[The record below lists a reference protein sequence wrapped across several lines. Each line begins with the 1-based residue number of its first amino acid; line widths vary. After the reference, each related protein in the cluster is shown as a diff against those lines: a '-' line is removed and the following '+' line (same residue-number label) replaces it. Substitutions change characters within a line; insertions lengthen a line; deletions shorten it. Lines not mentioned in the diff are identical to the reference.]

1 MLRSANRTLG
11 IKSLNHKKLYIGAL
25 FFICTLAFAAQAQE
39 APGFEPSWLSLLP
52 PVVAII
58 LALIT
63 KQTLI
68 SLFAGIWIG
77 VSLLAGN
84 PITGLTTALDTY
96 IVGAVADTGHA
107 SILLFSM
114 AFGGII
120 GLVSANGG
128 MKGIIEAT
136 SRYAKSGRSGQLTTA
151 FMGIL
156 IFFDDYANTLLV
168 GNMMRPFTDKLRI
181 SREKLSYI
189 VDSTAAP
196 IASIAV
202 ISTWSVFQMS
212 LLDGPYQY
220 FNIQENTY
228 ITFLRSIPYS
238 FYCILTIFFV
248 LLNIWMRREYGPM
261 HAAQLRSR
269 ETGAVLSDTANPM
282 LDPNLMDE
290 ANINRPA
297 THWTNGGIPIITVI
311 FLTFLGLFIT
321 GRNSLGDV
329 SDYTIRDIVSGSDS
343 YAALMWAA
351 YITSGIGILLSVG
364 RKILS
369 LQEALDAWLN
379 GLRSLVL
386 ACCILVLGWTM
397 GKVCEVLNTADYL
410 VSLSSG
416 ILTPELL
423 PAVTFLTAAAISFS
437 TGSSW
442 ATMAIMVPIVAPMS
456 IELMEMEANV
466 VIQSPVFLSTFAS
479 ILSGAVFGDHCS
491 PISDT
496 TILSSTA
503 SGADHIDH
511 VRTQLPYAL
520 TTGGIALFFG
530 YLMVGYGYSY
540 WLSIGLGIGSIILV
554 LKLFGKPLPR
564 TQLK

>member
-1 MLRSANRTLG
+1 M
-11 IKSLNHKKLYIGAL
+11 
-25 FFICTLAFAAQAQE
+25 
-39 APGFEPSWLSLLP
+39 
-52 PVVAII
+52 
-58 LALIT
+58 
-63 KQTLI
+63 
-68 SLFAGIWIG
+68 
-77 VSLLAGN
+77 
-84 PITGLTTALDTY
+84 
-96 IVGAVADTGHA
+96 
-107 SILLFSM
+107 
-114 AFGGII
+114 
-120 GLVSANGG
+120 G
-128 MKGIIEAT
+128 M
-136 SRYAKSGRSGQLTTA
+136 
-151 FMGIL
+151 L

-238 FYCILTIFFV
+238 FYCLLTIFFV

-397 GKVCEVLNTADYL
+397 GKVCEVLNL
-410 VSLSSG
+410 SL
-416 ILTPELL
+416 I
-423 PAVTFLTAAAISFS
+423 
-437 TGSSW
+437 
-442 ATMAIMVPIVAPMS
+442 
-456 IELMEMEANV
+456 
-466 VIQSPVFLSTFAS
+466 
-479 ILSGAVFGDHCS
+479 
-491 PISDT
+491 
-496 TILSSTA
+496 
-503 SGADHIDH
+503 HI
-511 VRTQLPYAL
+511 
-520 TTGGIALFFG
+520 
-530 YLMVGYGYSY
+530 
-540 WLSIGLGIGSIILV
+540 
-554 LKLFGKPLPR
+554 
-564 TQLK
+564 

>member
-1 MLRSANRTLG
+1 M
-11 IKSLNHKKLYIGAL
+11 NHKKLYIGAL

-297 THWTNGGIPIITVI
+297 THWTNGGIPII
-311 FLTFLGLFIT
+311 
-321 GRNSLGDV
+321 
-329 SDYTIRDIVSGSDS
+329 
-343 YAALMWAA
+343 
-351 YITSGIGILLSVG
+351 
-364 RKILS
+364 K
-369 LQEALDAWLN
+369 
-379 GLRSLVL
+379 
-386 ACCILVLGWTM
+386 
-397 GKVCEVLNTADYL
+397 
-410 VSLSSG
+410 
-416 ILTPELL
+416 
-423 PAVTFLTAAAISFS
+423 
-437 TGSSW
+437 
-442 ATMAIMVPIVAPMS
+442 
-456 IELMEMEANV
+456 
-466 VIQSPVFLSTFAS
+466 
-479 ILSGAVFGDHCS
+479 
-491 PISDT
+491 
-496 TILSSTA
+496 
-503 SGADHIDH
+503 
-511 VRTQLPYAL
+511 
-520 TTGGIALFFG
+520 
-530 YLMVGYGYSY
+530 
-540 WLSIGLGIGSIILV
+540 
-554 LKLFGKPLPR
+554 
-564 TQLK
+564 